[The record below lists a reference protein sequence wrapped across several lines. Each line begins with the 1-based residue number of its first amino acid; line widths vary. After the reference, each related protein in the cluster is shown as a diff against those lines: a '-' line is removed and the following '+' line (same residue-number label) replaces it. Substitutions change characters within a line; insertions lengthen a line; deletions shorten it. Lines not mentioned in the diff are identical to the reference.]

1 MHRHANGTRL
11 IGHGSGNG
19 LTNPPR
25 GVGGELE
32 ALLPIELLNSTNQTK
47 VAFLNQI
54 QEQHASSGVALGQ
67 RHHESQVSLQQVVL
81 GAPAIVCGPLKLA
94 LALEI
99 HLVGFGV
106 QQVLGIQTSLNTLG
120 QVDFLLRVQQAHSTD
135 LLQVILDRIGGR
147 SRCDHTT
154 LRVAGRS
161 QILIIVI
168 VSHHESALFLGL
180 FRLLAFFLV
189 LVVIIL
195 RLGFLVIIE
204 IVVIIRIDVI
214 EIVIEIIEIRVI
226 HLSVLIVKGVILNLL
241 LFLLG
246 RGALLGSGLAR
257 GLRGR
262 GFLRCAFLGGGLT
275 RGSFLRGGGLFG
287 QISLFHACRRFL
299 GGQTYPPIDP
309 ARSVYHK
316 DPLLARANRQ
326 LCE

>member
-1 MHRHANGTRL
+1 M
-11 IGHGSGNG
+11 
-19 LTNPPR
+19 
-25 GVGGELE
+25 
-32 ALLPIELLNSTNQTK
+32 
-47 VAFLNQI
+47 
-54 QEQHASSGVALGQ
+54 
-67 RHHESQVSLQQVVL
+67 VL
-81 GAPAIVCGPLKLA
+81 GTPAIVCGPLKLA
-94 LALEI
+94 LALEV

-147 SRCDHTT
+147 SCCDHTT

-189 LVVIIL
+189 VIIL

-204 IVVIIRIDVI
+204 IVIIIRIDVI
-214 EIVIEIIEIRVI
+214 EIVIEIIEIGVI
-226 HLSVLIVKGVILNLL
+226 HLSVLIVKDVILNLL

-246 RGALLGSGLAR
+246 GGALLGGGLAR

-262 GFLRCAFLGGGLT
+262 GFLRCAFLGGGFT
-275 RGSFLRGGGLFG
+275 RGGFLRGGGLFG

-309 ARSVYHK
+309 ARSAYHK